1 MGVPRPIRRSRVV
14 HSWTIGVV
22 LIGATVYGLWR
33 VRRTGVSAG
42 VRETLPDV
50 LRGQDLLTLT
60 LATVPVLVWAAVRA
74 RGGSLGAHLLWAHLL
89 WAGLLLLRVLV
100 PDVRVRA
107 VHRRVPVVRRCDRD
121 VVLRTARR
129 VMRLRMDVVSAA
141 LDRAP
146 RRPAKVF
153 LIIVA
158 VLFIGM

>member
-1 MGVPRPIRRSRVV
+1 M
-14 HSWTIGVV
+14 
-22 LIGATVYGLWR
+22 
-33 VRRTGVSAG
+33 
-42 VRETLPDV
+42 RETLPDV

-74 RGGSLGAHLLWAHLL
+74 RGGSLRAHLL
-89 WAGLLLLRVLV
+89 WAGLLLLRLLV